1 VGLPPDR
8 YDYCPIPGRPRIAW
22 PNGARV
28 ALWVAPNVEHYEYL
42 PRFDGVRNPWPR
54 TPYPDVQA
62 YSSFDYGNRV
72 GFWRMLEVLDKYRI
86 RCTASLNL
94 SVLYRYP
101 EIRAA
106 MIERGW
112 DFMSHGFDNT
122 AYITTF
128 SEEREREWLRDNVA
142 TFERYTTRK
151 LEGFFGPSSSC
162 TERTPDL
169 LAELGFLY
177 HCDWAH
183 DDQPMPLKVRSGRL
197 ISVPYSFETN
207 DGPVLRSSADR
218 RYFARI
224 CKAQFDRLYREG
236 AESGRVMCLA
246 IHPCW
251 TGQPHRIDYL
261 DEVLDYVLSRD
272 GVWQATAGEIA
283 HHYYEHC
290 YDAAV
295 AHMASI
301 NSGAPYVPS
310 SASRMETEEMH
321 ARIAP
326 PAERRP
332 GMDHEH
338 YDWSPIVARPP
349 LEWPENAR
357 LALCVI
363 VALEHVEWAP
373 PAGNVQAPTLYT
385 LGAVQGPLPEFWSVS
400 HREYGHRIGIFR
412 VLDALE
418 KHGIQATVAMDA
430 MTARN
435 YAYLVR
441 HCIER
446 GCELIAHGISASRM
460 ITSRMSE
467 AEERAYIAES
477 IGALRDATERAPAG
491 WLGPEYGESARTPQL
506 LAEAGIRYVCEWAND
521 EQPYRMTTAAGELY
535 ALPSML
541 ELDDAFALRDRRFR
555 VDEYCEQLKEAFDTM
570 YEDAAASG
578 RLLVLNL
585 HPWLMG
591 QALRIGF
598 LEDALAYITR
608 RPGVWA
614 ATGSQIIDAYREQIS
629 RS

>member
-1 VGLPPDR
+1 
-8 YDYCPIPGRPRIAW
+8 
-22 PNGARV
+22 V
-28 ALWVAPNVEHYEYL
+28 AFWVAPNVEHYEYL

-54 TPYPDVQA
+54 TPYPDVQG

-72 GFWRMLEVLDKYRI
+72 GFWRMLDVLDRHRI
-86 RCTASLNL
+86 RCTVSLNL

-101 EIRAA
+101 EIAAA
-106 MIERGW
+106 MMDRGW
-112 DFMSHGFDNT
+112 EFMSHGFDNT

-128 SEEREREWLRDNVA
+128 DEVRERAWLRDNVE
-142 TFERYTTRK
+142 THERYTGRK

-162 TERTPDL
+162 TARTPDL

-177 HCDWAH
+177 HCDFAH
-183 DDQPMPLKVRSGRL
+183 DDQPTPLKLRSGRL

-207 DGPVLRSSADR
+207 DGPVLRSVADR

-236 AESGRVMCLA
+236 GESGRVMCLA
-246 IHPCW
+246 MHPCW
-251 TGQPHRIDYL
+251 TGQPHRIDYV
-261 DEVLDYVLSRD
+261 DEVLDHVLSHD
-272 GVWQATAGEIA
+272 GVWHATAAEIA

-290 YDAAV
+290 YEAAVTHAASFTAAVSGLRTTVHVPASAEVEAGDTMHAHDAA
-295 AHMASI
+295 
-301 NSGAPYVPS
+301 
-310 SASRMETEEMH
+310 
-321 ARIAP
+321 

-349 LEWPENAR
+349 LTWPGNAR
-357 LALCVI
+357 LALVVI
-363 VALEHVEWAP
+363 VALGHVEWAP
-373 PAGNVQAPTLYT
+373 PPGSVQAPTLYT
-385 LGAVQGPLPEFWSVS
+385 LGAVQRPIPELWSVS

-418 KHGIQATVAMDA
+418 KHGIRATLAIDA
-430 MTARN
+430 MTARH
-435 YAYLVR
+435 YAWLVR
-441 HCIER
+441 HCLER
-446 GCELIAHGISASRM
+446 GCEPIAHGISASRM

-477 IGALRDATERAPAG
+477 ISALRDSTGRVPAG
-491 WLGPEYGESARTPQL
+491 WLGPEYGESMRTPRL
-506 LAEAGIRYVCEWAND
+506 LAEAGIRYVCDWAND
-521 EQPYRMTTAAGELY
+521 EQPYRMNTAAGELY

-555 VDEYCEQLKEAFDTM
+555 VDEYCEQLKEAFDAM
-570 YEDAAASG
+570 YRDAAASG

-591 QALRIGF
+591 QPLRIDF
-598 LEDALAYITR
+598 LEDALAYMMR
-608 RPGVWA
+608 RADVWA
-614 ATGSQIIDAYREQIS
+614 ATGSEIIEAYRCAS
-629 RS
+629 RPPA